1 MPVSALGTSTELH
14 LLASLVLAALLGAFV
29 GIDRSMAGKHAGM
42 RTYALVSL
50 GSCLFTLLSTLAAY
64 QLAAFAN
71 VNPLQI
77 AASVII
83 GIGFIGTGLAALPK
97 LGSGEHSVEITTASG
112 VWVVAA
118 IGMACA
124 YGFYILAIATT
135 VLSLIIFSFFAHI
148 EHWIVTGWG
157 PPKPGRKKAQK

>member
-1 MPVSALGTSTELH
+1 MPSVLESSVELH
-14 LLASLVLAALLGAFV
+14 LLASLVLAALLGALV

-64 QLAAFAN
+64 QFAAFAG

-83 GIGFIGTGLAALPK
+83 GIGFIGTGLAAIPK
-97 LGSGEHSVEITTASG
+97 MGGGEYSVEITTASG

-124 YGFYILAIATT
+124 YNLYILAIAATII
-135 VLSLIIFSFFAHI
+135 SLLIFSFFARI
-148 EHWIVTGWG
+148 EHWIVVGWG
-157 PPKPGRKKAQK
+157 PKKPRKRTQK